1 MTLISIW
8 QEIHIF
14 SYREMENAVPLS
26 VFWGLNF
33 PRNLLLSFNKHTAHS
48 LPLKH
53 SGNLLVQE
61 KWSRETV
68 FISSA
73 KDTLVSVKDRMKLL
87 MLIVTLCAVVPL
99 EGNTAIIQV
108 RPALGLLFV
117 RKIGSNADIKK
128 TNQDGTLFQTKGQ
141 IEAGTS
147 ASLKERRVCCIHWD
161 KVRRCEV
168 VSESNMQKS
177 RNKLEQMETPG
188 SEGQLAFII
197 MPSCWP
203 PRKLDLHLGVNVLS
217 HNLFLNTI

>member
-73 KDTLVSVKDRMKLL
+73 KDTLISVKDRMKLL
-87 MLIVTLCAVVPL
+87 MLILTLCAVVPL

-108 RPALGLLFV
+108 RPTLGLLFV

-128 TNQDGTLFQTKGQ
+128 TNQDGKRFWEQKIPNMCLSCSLLLP
-141 IEAGTS
+141 IPINRPLLSPAVAGRDEQWK
-147 ASLKERRVCCIHWD
+147 LD
-161 KVRRCEV
+161 
-168 VSESNMQKS
+168 SES
-177 RNKLEQMETPG
+177 RAAAT
-188 SEGQLAFII
+188 LA
-197 MPSCWP
+197 C
-203 PRKLDLHLGVNVLS
+203 
-217 HNLFLNTI
+217 

>member
-1 MTLISIW
+1 
-8 QEIHIF
+8 
-14 SYREMENAVPLS
+14 MENAVPLS

-48 LPLKH
+48 LSTLKAFWESVS
-53 SGNLLVQE
+53 SGKVKQGNSFYLICKRHTDLCKGQN
-61 KWSRETV
+61 ETV
-68 FISSA
+68 NAYSYPVCSGA
-73 KDTLVSVKDRMKLL
+73 SGGQYSNNPSTSR
-87 MLIVTLCAVVPL
+87 TW
-99 EGNTAIIQV
+99 
-108 RPALGLLFV
+108 LLFV

-161 KVRRCEV
+161 KVGRCEV

-177 RNKLEQMETPG
+177 RNKLDQMETPG

-197 MPSCWP
+197 MPSC
-203 PRKLDLHLGVNVLS
+203 
-217 HNLFLNTI
+217 